1 MILVQSEQV
10 DLSVLRFVVGVVMAA
25 AVVVGKPI
33 LDSEP
38 LIF

>member
-10 DLSVLRFVVGVVMAA
+10 DLSVLRLVVVGVVVMAA
-25 AVVVGKPI
+25 AVGKPI
-33 LDSEP
+33 LDSKP